1 MKIWY
6 LNPYAGGPGIGSGWR
21 AFYLCR
27 ELGRAGH
34 GATVVTASWH
44 HLLETDAVQP
54 ADREVE
60 GVRYVALPTRK
71 YRGNGPGRI
80 LNMLQYALGVARLHR
95 AVPDR
100 LEAPDAIIVSS
111 PHPFAYVSAWML
123 ARRFRCRLAFEVR
136 DLWPLSLK
144 AILGLPVW
152 HPLVLLCAWLERFA
166 YRTAD
171 LVVALLPGADRY
183 MSEIGVAPKRF
194 YWAPNGVVEEGGQPQ
209 RTLTSETGRRA
220 ADTMDRWR
228 DEGRCIVIYAG
239 TIGPPNGVDVL
250 VEALGLL
257 KKSGS
262 GPRLGV
268 LILGKGVS
276 AESLA
281 ARVNALEL
289 EATTLSPAVSRGEA
303 LALMAKADM
312 AYAGG
317 RSLDAVYKYGT
328 SVNKVMDYM
337 TIGIPVVFPHYS
349 YKGPISE
356 SGAGIQLDHGTPET
370 VADAIVTIASLSDAE
385 RRDMGARGRRY
396 VQDNFMWRDV
406 AAGYVAALEESR
418 G

>member
-1 MKIWY
+1 M
-6 LNPYAGGPGIGSGWR
+6 
-21 AFYLCR
+21 
-27 ELGRAGH
+27 
-34 GATVVTASWH
+34 
-44 HLLETDAVQP
+44 QP

-60 GVRYVALPTRK
+60 SVRYVTVPTRK

-80 LNMLQYALGVARLHR
+80 VNMLQYALRVARLHR
-95 AVPDR
+95 EVPDR
-100 LEAPDAIIVSS
+100 LDAPDAIVVSS
-111 PHPFAYVSAWML
+111 PHPFAYLSAWML

-152 HPLVLLCAWLERFA
+152 HPLVLVCAGLERFA

-171 LVVALLPGADRY
+171 VVVALLPGADRY
-183 MSEIGVAPKRF
+183 MSEIGVTPKRF

-209 RTLTSETGRRA
+209 RTLTSELGRRA
-220 ADTMDRWR
+220 ADAMDRWR
-228 DEGRCIVIYAG
+228 EEGRCIVIYAG

-257 KKSGS
+257 KGNAAS
-262 GPRLGV
+262 PRLGV

-276 AESLA
+276 AGAIGE
-281 ARVNALEL
+281 RIETLEL

-337 TIGIPVVFPHYS
+337 MTGLPVVFPHYS

-370 VADAIVTIASLSDAE
+370 VAEAIVQIARLSEAE
-385 RRDMGARGRRY
+385 RREMGARGRRY
-396 VQDNFMWRDV
+396 VRVHFMWRDV
-406 AAGYVAALEESR
+406 AAGYVAALAGPQRSAEAGPEAPLTR
-418 G
+418 